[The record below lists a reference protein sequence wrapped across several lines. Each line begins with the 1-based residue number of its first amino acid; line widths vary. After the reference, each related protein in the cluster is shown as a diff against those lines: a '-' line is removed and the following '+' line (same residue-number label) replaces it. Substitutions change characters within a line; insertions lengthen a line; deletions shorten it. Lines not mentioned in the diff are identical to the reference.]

1 MKKTKLIITALLG
14 FFINAALA
22 ENTANIGYSSD
33 YFYRGSQQS
42 QEAVQAAIGFEQNVA
57 GLNAALGL
65 FSNQSID
72 SSADSYIVSAGVTE
86 SFLDGLLE
94 AYVGF
99 NHVED
104 VPGAA
109 FSEAQVLASVDCL
122 FSPTLSAYRDL
133 DDSLYTFELSASHD
147 VKLDFANLGLGALVG
162 NTDVSNADSRT
173 YYSVGSDIS
182 KNLNES
188 ASASLSVDYVD
199 ADDIEREFVFA
210 TALTFQF

>member
-1 MKKTKLIITALLG
+1 MKTKIASLLLAFG
-14 FFINAALA
+14 SFTNAALA
-22 ENTANIGYSSD
+22 ANTAEIGYTSD

-57 GLNAALGL
+57 GLNASLGL
-65 FSNQSID
+65 FTNQSVD

-86 SFLDGLLE
+86 SFLDGLLG
-94 AYVGF
+94 AYVGL

-109 FSEAQVLASVDCL
+109 FSEVQVSVSIACL
-122 FSPTLSAYRDL
+122 LSPTLSAYRDL

-147 VKLDFANLGLGALVG
+147 VELGFADLGLGASIG
-162 NTDVSNADSRT
+162 NTDVSNSDSRT
-173 YYSVGSDIS
+173 YYSVGADLTKGLSD
-182 KNLNES
+182 S

>member
-1 MKKTKLIITALLG
+1 MKTKIVSLLLASG
-14 FFINAALA
+14 LLINAALA
-22 ENTANIGYSSD
+22 ENTAEIGYASD

-57 GLNAALGL
+57 GLNASLGL
-65 FSNQSID
+65 FTNQSID
-72 SSADSYIVSAGVTE
+72 SSADSYIVSAGVSK
-86 SFLDGLLE
+86 SFLDGLLG
-94 AYVGF
+94 AYVGL

-109 FSEAQVLASVDCL
+109 FSEVQVSASIACL
-122 FSPTLSAYRDL
+122 LSPTLSVYRDL

-147 VKLDFANLGLGALVG
+147 IELGFADLGLEASVG

-173 YYSVGSDIS
+173 YYSVGAGLSKGLSD
-182 KNLNES
+182 S

>member
-57 GLNAALGL
+57 GLNATLGL
-65 FSNQSID
+65 FTNQSID

-99 NHVED
+99 NHVEN

-109 FSEAQVLASVDCL
+109 FSEVQTIVSVDCL
-122 FSPTLSAYRDL
+122 LNPTLSAYRNL

-147 VKLDFANLGLGALVG
+147 VELGFADLGLGALVG
-162 NTDVSNADSRT
+162 NTDVSNTDSRT
-173 YYSVGSDIS
+173 YYSVGAGIS
-182 KNLNES
+182 KDLSKS

-210 TALTFQF
+210 TALTLQF